1 MGYFSNNLVNAPEY
15 MTFETLPIWPEYEQQ
30 VSLAKQLS
38 SDPFSFRC
46 MFFHLP
52 ADQRLHLKYALINQ
66 LTNNDHVVLSVNIA
80 DFIEELLEALRQG
93 AGCSYARYYVDSDI
107 LLVDDLQLM
116 ANKEATQ
123 ETFYAHILKPRI
135 EAGLPTVML
144 SECSHEEL
152 SGSLRKD
159 LHNLLRLG
167 LHTPSETEYDPNRR

>member
-15 MTFETLPIWPEYEQQ
+15 MTFETFPISTENEQQ
-30 VSLAKQLS
+30 IKVAKQLTD
-38 SDPFSFRC
+38 DPFSFRC

-52 ADQRLHLKYALINQ
+52 ADQRFHLKYALINQ
-66 LTNNDHVVLSVNIA
+66 LTGKDHVVVSVNIA

-93 AGCSYARYYVDSDI
+93 AGCSYARYYVDPDI

-116 ANKEATQ
+116 TNKESTQ

-152 SGSLRKD
+152 SGLLRKD

-167 LHTPSETEYDPNRR
+167 LHAHSEK

>member
-1 MGYFSNNLVNAPEY
+1 MGYFSNNLIDKPEY
-15 MTFETLPIWPEYEQQ
+15 MTFETFHISTENEQQ
-30 VSLAKQLS
+30 IKTAKQLAE
-38 SDPFSFRC
+38 DPFSFRC

-66 LTNNDHVVLSVNIA
+66 LADKDQVVVSVNVA
-80 DFIEELLEALRQG
+80 NLVEELLEALRQG

-107 LLVDDLQLM
+107 LLVDDLQCM
-116 ANKEATQ
+116 ANKETTQ

-135 EAGLPTVML
+135 EAGVPTVML

-167 LHTPSETEYDPNRR
+167 LHADA

>member
-15 MTFETLPIWPEYEQQ
+15 MTFETFPVSAENEQQ
-30 VSLAKQLS
+30 IKTAKQLAD
-38 SDPFSFRC
+38 DPFSFRC

-66 LTNNDHVVLSVNIA
+66 LANKDHIVVSVNIA

-159 LHNLLRLG
+159 LHNLLRFG
-167 LHTPSETEYDPNRR
+167 LYADS

>member
-1 MGYFSNNLVNAPEY
+1 M
-15 MTFETLPIWPEYEQQ
+15 
-30 VSLAKQLS
+30 
-38 SDPFSFRC
+38 
-46 MFFHLP
+46 
-52 ADQRLHLKYALINQ
+52 KYALINQ
-66 LTNNDHVVLSVNIA
+66 LAGKDHVVISVNVA
-80 DFIEELLEALRQG
+80 DLIEELLEALRQG
-93 AGCSYARYYVDSDI
+93 AGCSYARYYVDCDI

-135 EAGLPTVML
+135 EAGMPTVML

-167 LHTPSETEYDPNRR
+167 LYARSKK

>member
-1 MGYFSNNLVNAPEY
+1 MGYFSNNLLNAPEY
-15 MTFETLPIWPEYEQQ
+15 ITFETFPISNENEQQ
-30 VSLAKQLS
+30 IKAAKQLAD
-38 SDPFSFRC
+38 DPFSFRC

-52 ADQRLHLKYALINQ
+52 ADQRLYLKYALINQ
-66 LTNNDHVVLSVNIA
+66 LTNKDHVVVSVNIA

-116 ANKEATQ
+116 VNKETTQ

-167 LHTPSETEYDPNRR
+167 LYADS

>member
-15 MTFETLPIWPEYEQQ
+15 ITFETFPVSTENEQQ
-30 VSLAKQLS
+30 IKAAKQLAD
-38 SDPFSFRC
+38 DPFSFRC

-52 ADQRLHLKYALINQ
+52 ADQRLYLKYALINQ
-66 LTNNDHVVLSVNIA
+66 LASKDHIVVSINIA

-116 ANKEATQ
+116 ANKEITQ

-135 EAGLPTVML
+135 EAGVPTVML

-167 LHTPSETEYDPNRR
+167 LPVNA

>member
-1 MGYFSNNLVNAPEY
+1 MGYFSNNLLNAPEY
-15 MTFETLPIWPEYEQQ
+15 ITFETFPISNENEQQ
-30 VSLAKQLS
+30 IKAAKQLAD
-38 SDPFSFRC
+38 DPFSFRC
-46 MFFHLP
+46 MFFFFFS
-52 ADQRLHLKYALINQ
+52 DQRLHLKYALINQ
-66 LTNNDHVVLSVNIA
+66 LANKDHIVVSVNIA

-167 LHTPSETEYDPNRR
+167 LYADS

>member
-1 MGYFSNNLVNAPEY
+1 MGYFSNNLLNAPEY
-15 MTFETLPIWPEYEQQ
+15 ITFETFPISNENEQQ
-30 VSLAKQLS
+30 IKAAKQLAD
-38 SDPFSFRC
+38 DPFSFRC

-66 LTNNDHVVLSVNIA
+66 LANKDHIVVSVNIA

-123 ETFYAHILKPRI
+123 EAFYAHILKPRI

-167 LHTPSETEYDPNRR
+167 LYADS

>member
-1 MGYFSNNLVNAPEY
+1 MGYFTNNLIDKPEY
-15 MTFETLPIWPEYEQQ
+15 MTFDIFPVSAENEQQ
-30 VSLAKQLS
+30 IKLARQLAD
-38 SDPFSFRC
+38 DPSVFRC

-52 ADQRLHLKYALINQ
+52 ADQRLHLKYALTNQ
-66 LTNNDHVVLSVNIA
+66 LAGKDRVVVSVNIA

-93 AGCSYARYYVDSDI
+93 TGCSYARYYADCDI

-116 ANKEATQ
+116 VNKEATQ

-152 SGSLRKD
+152 SGSLRED

-167 LHTPSETEYDPNRR
+167 LHTHS

>member
-1 MGYFSNNLVNAPEY
+1 MGYFSNNLLNAPEY
-15 MTFETLPIWPEYEQQ
+15 TTFETFPISTENEQQ
-30 VSLAKQLS
+30 IKAAKQLAD
-38 SDPFSFRC
+38 DPFSFRC

-66 LTNNDHVVLSVNIA
+66 LADKDHIVDSVNIA
-80 DFIEELLEALRQG
+80 DFIEGLLEALRQG

-116 ANKEATQ
+116 ANKETTQ

-167 LHTPSETEYDPNRR
+167 LYADS